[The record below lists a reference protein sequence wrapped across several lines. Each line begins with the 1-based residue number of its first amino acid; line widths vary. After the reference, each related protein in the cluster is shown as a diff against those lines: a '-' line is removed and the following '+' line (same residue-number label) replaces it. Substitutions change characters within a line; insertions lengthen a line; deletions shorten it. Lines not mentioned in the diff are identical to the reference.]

1 MKLGIAERKE
11 REKLQRRQEIISAAE
26 SVFFSQGYENSTM
39 DDVAKKVELSKGTLY
54 LYFNSKEELL
64 LIIVKKA
71 FVKLH
76 ELFVEHTE
84 KENDGLCKIR
94 ATGEAFI
101 RFFFEYED
109 YYNTLKYYHNQL
121 SFFKEDCEICKEINK
136 LKRNNHNF
144 MVNILEEGMQDGSMR
159 KTLDPNKTALL
170 LWGES
175 MGVLQM
181 VSSASHYIKKSFNI
195 DKDELVNY
203 FFEFTYNAL
212 KS

>member
-1 MKLGIAERKE
+1 MGIAERKK
-11 REKLQRRQEIISAAE
+11 REKQQRRIEIISAAE
-26 SVFFSQGYENSTM
+26 NVFFSKGFDNSTM
-39 DDVAKKVELSKGTLY
+39 DDIAEKVELSKGTLY
-54 LYFNSKEELL
+54 LYFKSKDELL

-76 ELFVEHTE
+76 ELFVEHTS
-84 KENDGLCKIR
+84 KENDGISKIG

-109 YYNTLKYYHNQL
+109 YYNVIKHYHNQPG
-121 SFFKEDCEICKEINK
+121 FFNNDCQICSEINMLK
-136 LKRNNHNF
+136 LNSLNF
-144 MVNILEEGMQDGSMR
+144 MVGILELGIKDGTIR
-159 KTLDPNKTALL
+159 KNLDPKKTSLL

-181 VSSASHYIKKSFNI
+181 VSSANNYLKTSFDL
-195 DKDELVNY
+195 DKDELLSY

-212 KS
+212 KT

>member
-1 MKLGIAERKE
+1 LGIAERKE

-64 LIIVKKA
+64 LVIVKKA
-71 FVKLH
+71 FIKLY
-76 ELFVEHTE
+76 ELFEEHTE

-109 YYNTLKYYHNQL
+109 YYNIIKYHHNQPG
-121 SFFKEDCEICKEINK
+121 FFKQDCEICEEIKK
-136 LKRNNHNF
+136 LKLTNHNF
-144 MVNILEEGMQDGSMR
+144 MVEILEGGIQDGSIR
-159 KTLDPNKTALL
+159 KNLDPSMTALL

-181 VSSASHYIKKSFNI
+181 VSSASNYIKNYFSI
-195 DKDELVNY
+195 EKDELVNY

-212 KS
+212 KA